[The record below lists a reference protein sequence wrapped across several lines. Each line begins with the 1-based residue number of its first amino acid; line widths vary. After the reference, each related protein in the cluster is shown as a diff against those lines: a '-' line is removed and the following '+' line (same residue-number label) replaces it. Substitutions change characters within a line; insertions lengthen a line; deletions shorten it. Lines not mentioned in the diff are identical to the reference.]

1 VKRFVAAL
9 VIFAAVAVSYAP
21 AVNDGFV
28 WDDTALVLRDPLIR
42 SWRLIPE
49 GFNHFLFV
57 DATSSDF
64 YRPIQR
70 LTYTL
75 EYAAFAF
82 QPAAYHVTNILLHAA
97 AAIALFFF
105 AEELLL
111 VVGLDTRKR
120 RWAAL
125 IGAVIWA
132 VHPVQS
138 AAVIYVAGRADPL
151 SALFG
156 FFGCYLI
163 LRSDSST
170 RRSAVAGLTV
180 AAAAS
185 LLLSALSKESGLI
198 FCAIALVLAFWKNGP
213 KGSVRALVAVLFVAT
228 SYLSLREAADHPPVP
243 RVSETPALSTRPITM
258 ARAVAEYAGLILLP
272 TNLHLDRDVNPRP
285 LPSPEDSIDVFA
297 WREIQT
303 LLGVLLLA
311 GFVYWI
317 VRARTRNPA
326 AYRFLLLAALSY
338 LPVSGV
344 LALNSS
350 VAEHWIYLPTAF
362 LFVALILEFQ
372 SLRPGGVLVSRGL
385 TIALSCWVVFLAGRT
400 AVRTLDWKDQRT
412 FFEKTIAAG
421 GDSARMWINL
431 GGLELSEGKL
441 DRAKSALDKALQ
453 KEPDQPLAT
462 LNLAVVALRQKDLK
476 TARKLATTASKS
488 DWVEAQARELL
499 AVIDFQEKGSANPLR
514 LRLASRTGV
523 PNWEIE
529 KRYVR
534 LMDEMGSTDSAISEL
549 QGCLRR
555 EWYRAESWDL
565 LSQLLRKRGKLKEA
579 SWASEEA
586 ISYDVHLNEHRT
598 RL

>member
-1 VKRFVAAL
+1 MKRFFAAL
-9 VIFAAVAVSYAP
+9 LIFAAVVLSYAP
-21 AVNDGFV
+21 AVNNGFV

-82 QPAAYHVTNILLHAA
+82 RPAAYHVTNILLQAA
-97 AAIALFFF
+97 AAIALFLF

-111 VVGLDTRKR
+111 VVGLDKRER

-125 IGAVIWA
+125 IGALIWA
-132 VHPVQS
+132 IHPVQS

-151 SALFG
+151 AALFG
-156 FFGCYLI
+156 FFGCYFI

-170 RRSAVAGLTV
+170 RRSTMLGLM
-180 AAAAS
+180 AAATAS
-185 LLLSALSKESGLI
+185 LLLAALSKESGLV
-198 FCAIALVLAFWKNGP
+198 FCVIALVLASWRNGLR
-213 KGSVRALVAVLFVAT
+213 GSWRVLFVVLFVLT
-228 SYLSLREAADHPPVP
+228 SYMSLRAAADHPSVP
-243 RVSETPALSTRPITM
+243 KVSEPPALSTRPFTV
-258 ARAVAEYAGLILLP
+258 ARAVAEYAGLILFP
-272 TNLHLDRDVNPRP
+272 ANLHMDRDVNPQP
-285 LPSPEDSIDVFA
+285 LPSVDDSINLFA

-303 LLGVLLLA
+303 LLGVILVA
-311 GFVYWI
+311 GFIYWI
-317 VRARTRNPA
+317 MRARIRNPA
-326 AYRFLLLAALSY
+326 AFRFLLLAALSY
-338 LPVSGV
+338 LPVSGIV
-344 LALNSS
+344 PLNST
-350 VAEHWIYLPTAF
+350 VAEHWLYLPTAF
-362 LFVALILEFQ
+362 LFVAIILEFQ
-372 SLRPGGVLVSRGL
+372 SLRPGSLLVSRGL
-385 TIALSCWVVFLAGRT
+385 TIALGCWIVFLSART

-412 FFEKTIAAG
+412 FFERTIAAG

-431 GGLELSEGKL
+431 AGLELSEGKL
-441 DRAKSALDKALQ
+441 DQAKSDLNKALE

-462 LNLAVVALRQKDLK
+462 LNLAIVALRQKDFK
-476 TARKLATTASKS
+476 TARTLATRASKN
-488 DWVEAQARELL
+488 DWVEAQAHELL
-499 AVIDFQEKGSANPLR
+499 AVIDFQEKGSTNPLR
-514 LRLASRTGV
+514 LRLASRTGA

-534 LMDEMGSTDSAISEL
+534 LMDELGSTDSAISEL

-565 LSQLLRKRGKLKEA
+565 LGQLLRKRGHIKEA
-579 SWASEEA
+579 SWANEEA
-586 ISYDVHLNEHRT
+586 LTYDVHLDDHRT

>member
-9 VIFAAVAVSYAP
+9 FIFAAVALSYAP

-82 QPAAYHVTNILLHAA
+82 QPAAYHVTNVLLHAA
-97 AAIALFFF
+97 AAIALFLF

-111 VVGLDTRKR
+111 IVGLAMRER

-125 IGAVIWA
+125 IGALIWA
-132 VHPVQS
+132 VHPVES
-138 AAVIYVAGRADPL
+138 AAVVYVAGRADPL

-156 FFGCYLI
+156 FLGCYLI

-170 RRSAVAGLTV
+170 KRSAMLGLI
-180 AAAAS
+180 AAATVS
-185 LLLSALSKESGLI
+185 LLLSALSKESGLV
-198 FCAIALVLAFWKNGP
+198 FCALALMLAIWRNGVR
-213 KGSVRALVAVLFVAT
+213 GSIRVSVAILFVVT
-228 SYLSLREAADHPPVP
+228 SYISLRGAADHPAVP
-243 RVSETPALSTRPITM
+243 RVSEIPALSTLPITM
-258 ARAVAEYAGLILLP
+258 ARAVAEYTGLILLP
-272 TNLHLDRDVNPRP
+272 VNLHMDRDVNAQP
-285 LPSPEDSIDVFA
+285 LPSVDDSINVFA

-303 LLGVLLLA
+303 LLGVLLVA

-317 VRARTRNPA
+317 IRARTKNPA
-326 AYRFLLLAALSY
+326 AFRFLLLAALSY
-338 LPVSGV
+338 VPVSGIV
-344 LALNSS
+344 PLNST
-350 VAEHWIYLPTAF
+350 VAEHWIYVPTAF
-362 LFVALILEFQ
+362 LFVAVILELQ
-372 SLRPGGVLVSRGL
+372 SLRLGTVLVSRGL
-385 TIALSCWVVFLAGRT
+385 TIALGCWIAFLGGRT

-412 FFEKTIAAG
+412 FFERTIAAG

-431 GGLELSEGKL
+431 GGVELSEGKL
-441 DRAKSALDKALQ
+441 DRAKFDLDKALK

-462 LNLAVVALRQKDLK
+462 LNLAIVALRQKDFK
-476 TARKLATTASKS
+476 TARTLATRASKS
-488 DWVEAQARELL
+488 DWVEAQAHEVL
-499 AVIDFQEKGSANPLR
+499 AVIEFQEKGSANPLR
-514 LRLASRTGV
+514 LRLASRTGT

-534 LMDEMGSTDSAISEL
+534 LMDELGSTDSAINEL

-555 EWYRAESWDL
+555 EWYRAESWEL
-565 LSQLLRKRGKLKEA
+565 LGQLLRKRGNLKEA
-579 SWASEEA
+579 SWADEEA
-586 ISYDVHLNEHRT
+586 LTYDVHLDDHRT